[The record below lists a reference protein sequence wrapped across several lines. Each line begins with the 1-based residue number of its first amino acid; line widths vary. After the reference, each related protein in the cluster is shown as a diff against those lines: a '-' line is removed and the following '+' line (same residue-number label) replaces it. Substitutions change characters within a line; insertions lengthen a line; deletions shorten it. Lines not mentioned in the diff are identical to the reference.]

1 LLITNV
7 EEKKEWVKT
16 FNRKFAHFARNAP
29 ILLSFDSSD
38 WKSVEITAYTPH
50 RQTLSFEMDFEM
62 DVSTFIS
69 HIRERIE
76 EYYPVISYHW
86 EERRDL
92 SSDEIT
98 KVMMDE
104 NISFDEA
111 LNRSAVEKHETQY
124 RIDKVFNDS
133 NSVVLTN
140 METGESVRYQVFIPV
155 AYLVDRII
163 YDESNTTA
171 ADILMQNA
179 TPISKDRGVFHDK

>member
-1 LLITNV
+1 MLITNV

-69 HIRERIE
+69 RIREEIKKL
-76 EYYPVISYHW
+76 YPVILHRW

-92 SSDEIT
+92 SSEEIT

-104 NISFDEA
+104 DISFDEA
-111 LNRSAVEKHETQY
+111 LNRSAVEKHETYY

-140 METGESVRYQVFIPV
+140 MGTGKSVRYQVSIPV

-171 ADILMQNA
+171 ANILMQNA
-179 TPISKDRGVFHDK
+179 TPISTRSL